1 MGFTRGRAEGD
12 VNWYTMSPTVPMS
25 YLLGKLEVTRLK
37 QRKVDEQGWT
47 LKRFNDWAL
56 SHGTLPWRWIEQS
69 GL

>member
-1 MGFTRGRAEGD
+1 
-12 VNWYTMSPTVPMS
+12 MSPTVPMS
-25 YLLGKLEVTRLK
+25 YLLGKLEVTRPK

-56 SHGTLPWRWIEQS
+56 SHGTLPWRWIEQG